1 MAAAD
6 GETLVHRQHYSVTFA
21 LLAAAGIAYAL
32 LQSLVAPALP
42 DLQQALHTS
51 VNSVSWVLTA
61 YLLSAS
67 IATPLIGRLGDMYG
81 KERLLVVVLILL
93 CVATVVS
100 ALATSLEVMLIGRVV
115 QGAAGGLFPLAFGI
129 IRDEFPRE
137 RIAGGIGLMSAL
149 LGVGGGA
156 GIVLAGP
163 IIQHLSYHY
172 LFWLPLILLV
182 PATLAIHLFVPESPV
197 RVPGRVNWV
206 GALLMSLG
214 LALVL
219 VAISEAAVWH
229 WLSVKTLGGLVIGV
243 VFLVIWIGS
252 EAASEQPLVDMRM
265 MRIRGVWTT
274 NAVAALLGFGMYSS
288 FILLPEYVETPARVG
303 YGFGAS
309 VTGAGVFLV
318 PSTVAMLILGA
329 QTGRLERR
337 FGSKPPLLAG
347 ALLTTASYALL
358 TFARSDPWQIYVAAT
373 LLGAGIGLAFAA
385 MVNLIIENV
394 GPAETGVATG
404 MNTVT
409 RSVGGAFGGSAVASI
424 LAGTV
429 HAGYPSAHG
438 FTAAFGACALA
449 LALGVLLAL
458 AIPRRRP
465 AEARHAPS
473 DVPDALASPGSDEQR
488 LASSAAGRLDT
499 VARSSGV
506 ATHRRAD

>member
-1 MAAAD
+1 VTDAP
-6 GETLVHRQHYSVTFA
+6 RQHYNVTFA
-21 LLAAAGIAYAL
+21 LLAVAGSAYAL

-42 DLQQALHTS
+42 DLQRALHTS

-67 IATPLIGRLGDMYG
+67 IATPLIGRLGDMHG
-81 KERLLVVVLILL
+81 KQRLLVVVLVLM

-100 ALATSLEVMLIGRVV
+100 AVAASLAVMLVGRVI

-137 RIAGGIGLMSAL
+137 RVAGGIGLMSAL

-163 IIQHLSYHY
+163 IVDHLDYHY

-182 PATLAIHLFVPESPV
+182 PATVAIHRFVPESPV
-197 RVPGRVNWV
+197 RVRGSANWL
-206 GALLMSLG
+206 GAVLMSVG
-214 LALVL
+214 LASLL
-219 VAISEAAVWH
+219 VAVSEAPVWH
-229 WLSVKTLGGLVIGV
+229 WSSARTVILLAVGMV
-243 VFLVIWIGS
+243 VLAVWVWS
-252 EAASEQPLVDMRM
+252 EARSHQPLVDMRM

-288 FILLPEYVETPARVG
+288 FILLPDFVETPSRVG

-309 VTGAGVFLV
+309 VTGAGLFLV
-318 PSTVAMLILGA
+318 PATIAMLVFGA

-347 ALLTTASYALL
+347 ALLASGAYALL
-358 TFARSDPWQIYVAAT
+358 AAARTEKWEIYVAAAV
-373 LLGAGIGLAFAA
+373 LGAGIGLAFAA

-394 GPAETGVATG
+394 GPAETGIATG

-409 RSVGGAFGGSAVASI
+409 RTVGGAFGGAAVASI
-424 LAGTV
+424 LADTV
-429 HAGYPSAHG
+429 GASGYPSNTG
-438 FTAAFGACALA
+438 FTAAFAACAIAPAVGILVG
-449 LALGVLLAL
+449 LR
-458 AIPRRRP
+458 IPRRRTEDAF
-465 AEARHAPS
+465 AEHEVG
-473 DVPDALASPGSDEQR
+473 DVLSPER
-488 LASSAAGRLDT
+488 
-499 VARSSGV
+499 
-506 ATHRRAD
+506 

>member
-1 MAAAD
+1 VS
-6 GETLVHRQHYSVTFA
+6 GGRQHYNVTFA
-21 LLAAAGIAYAL
+21 LLATAGIAYAL

-42 DLQQALHTS
+42 DLQRALHTS

-67 IATPLIGRLGDMYG
+67 IFTPLIGRLGDIHG
-81 KERLLVVVLILL
+81 KERLLVGVLVLL
-93 CVATVVS
+93 CVGTVAS
-100 ALATSLEVMLIGRVV
+100 ALATTLTVMLVGRVI

-163 IIQHLSYHY
+163 IIDHLDYHY

-182 PATLAIHLFVPESPV
+182 PVTLAIHLFVPESPI
-197 RVPGRVNWV
+197 RTKGTVNLW
-206 GALLMSLG
+206 GAVLMAIG
-214 LALVL
+214 LA
-219 VAISEAAVWH
+219 AILIAVSEAPVWG
-229 WLSVKTLGGLVIGV
+229 WSSPKTIGLLALGAIVLP
-243 VFLVIWIGS
+243 IWVWNES
-252 EAASEQPLVDMRM
+252 RSRQPLVDMRM

-274 NAVAALLGFGMYSS
+274 NTVAALLGFGMYSS
-288 FILLPEYVETPARVG
+288 FILIPDFVETPERVG

-309 VTGAGVFLV
+309 VTEAGLFLL
-318 PSTVAMLILGA
+318 PTTVAMLIFGA

-347 ALLTTASYALL
+347 ALFASGAFALL
-358 TFARSDPWQIYVAAT
+358 AAFRDESWQIYLAAF

-394 GPAETGVATG
+394 GPAETGIATG

-409 RSVGGAFGGSAVASI
+409 RTVGGAFGGAVVASI
-424 LAGTV
+424 LAGTLGLG
-429 HAGYPSAHG
+429 GYPSASG
-438 FTAAFGACALA
+438 YTAAFAACAIVPA
-449 LALGVLLAL
+449 FGVLIGFL
-458 AIPRRRP
+458 IPGRRP
-465 AEARHAPS
+465 RDAFEHHEVGDLVEEPS
-473 DVPDALASPGSDEQR
+473 R
-488 LASSAAGRLDT
+488 
-499 VARSSGV
+499 
-506 ATHRRAD
+506 